1 MMRLGVKKGTM
12 NDLYKVSPRMR
23 TRLWVL
29 CIAFALVCAAA
40 PADAAESPEV
50 VGAHSF
56 VLDGTLIAK
65 RKKRRRRR
73 GKKRS
78 RRKRRKKKKVVVTPV
93 AQPAPAPKAEAK
105 PEPVAQ
111 PTPKL
116 ATTAANDEEPDTRLA
131 VMDLRLAKGID
142 ASVGS
147 LLNETIISKLDATG
161 QFQSIISGSDMR
173 DMIDLETQK
182 MALGCEQDSCLAEL
196 GGALGVPYMLVSNLG
211 RFGKQYI
218 LNIKFVAVEEAKVLG
233 RVNKILAD
241 EAKVLEALPKAL
253 QEIVDSTLGPVEDDE
268 PAVAQTTAAPAAAT
282 TPAVSQPAE
291 GKSSGSV
298 LARPLVWLGVGF
310 MAGGAGAGYWSQQS
324 VLNGK
329 ANYEDVG
336 AGSDLEASNTAWDEW
351 QTAAD
356 RHAWLQSVSNLTVV
370 VGASLGVYS
379 VVFGGS

>member
-1 MMRLGVKKGTM
+1 MGRLAVKKGLM
-12 NDLYKVSPRMR
+12 NELYKVSRPMR

-29 CIAFALVCAAA
+29 WVAFALVFVAPPVEAAQ
-40 PADAAESPEV
+40 PAE
-50 VGAHSF
+50 VGAQSF
-56 VLDGTLIAK
+56 VLDGTLVAQ

-73 GKKRS
+73 GKKRP
-78 RRKRRKKKKVVVTPV
+78 RRTRRKKKKVVTPV
-93 AQPAPAPKAEAK
+93 AKPAPAPKTETK
-105 PEPVAQ
+105 SEPEAQ
-111 PTPKL
+111 P
-116 ATTAANDEEPDTRLA
+116 ATKPTESGSGDEEPDTRLA
-131 VMDLRLAKGID
+131 VMDLRLARGID
-142 ASVGS
+142 ASIGS

-161 QFQSIISGSDMR
+161 QFQSIISGADMR

-218 LNIKFVAVEEAKVLG
+218 LNVKFVAVEEAKVLG

-253 QEIVDSTLGPVEDDE
+253 QEIVDSALGPVEDQK
-268 PAVAQTTAAPAAAT
+268 PAVAKTAAASAGSA

-291 GKSSGSV
+291 VKASGSV
-298 LARPLVWLGVGF
+298 LARPLVWLGVGV

-329 ANYEDVG
+329 ANYQEVG
-336 AGSDLEASNTAWDEW
+336 GGSDLDESNAAWDEW

-370 VGASLGVYS
+370 LGASIGVYS

>member
-1 MMRLGVKKGTM
+1 MGRLAVKKGLM
-12 NDLYKVSPRMR
+12 NELYKVSRPMR

-29 CIAFALVCAAA
+29 WVAFALVFVAPPVEAAQ
-40 PADAAESPEV
+40 PAE
-50 VGAHSF
+50 VGAQSF
-56 VLDGTLIAK
+56 VLDGTLVAQ

-73 GKKRS
+73 GKKRP
-78 RRKRRKKKKVVVTPV
+78 RRTRRKKKKVVTPV
-93 AQPAPAPKAEAK
+93 AKPAPAPKTETK
-105 PEPVAQ
+105 SEPEAQ
-111 PTPKL
+111 P
-116 ATTAANDEEPDTRLA
+116 ATKPTESGSGDEEPDTRLA
-131 VMDLRLAKGID
+131 VMDLRLARGID
-142 ASVGS
+142 ASIGS

-161 QFQSIISGSDMR
+161 QFQSIISGADMR

-218 LNIKFVAVEEAKVLG
+218 LNVKFVAVEEAKVLG

-253 QEIVDSTLGPVEDDE
+253 QEIVDSALGPVEDEE
-268 PAVAQTTAAPAAAT
+268 PAVAKTAAAPAGSA

-291 GKSSGSV
+291 VKTSGSV
-298 LARPLVWLGVGF
+298 LARPLVWLGVGV

-329 ANYEDVG
+329 ANYQEVG
-336 AGSDLEASNTAWDEW
+336 GGSDLDESNAAWDEW

-370 VGASLGVYS
+370 LGASIGVYS

>member
-1 MMRLGVKKGTM
+1 M
-12 NDLYKVSPRMR
+12 NELYKVSRTMR

-29 CIAFALVCAAA
+29 FIAFTLVFSASPVDAVE
-40 PADAAESPEV
+40 PAD
-50 VGAHSF
+50 VGAQSLI
-56 VLDGTLIAK
+56 LDGTVVAQ

-93 AQPAPAPKAEAK
+93 AKPAPAPKTETK
-105 PEPVAQ
+105 PEPAAQ
-111 PTPKL
+111 P
-116 ATTAANDEEPDTRLA
+116 ATKPAQADSGDEEPDTRLA

-142 ASVGS
+142 ASIGS

-161 QFQSIISGSDMR
+161 QFQSIISGADMR

-253 QEIVDSTLGPVEDDE
+253 QEIVDSALGPIEDDE
-268 PAVAQTTAAPAAAT
+268 PIVAKATAAPTAAT

-291 GKSSGSV
+291 AKSSGRV
-298 LARPLVWLGVGF
+298 LARPLVWLGIGV

-324 VLNGK
+324 VL
-329 ANYEDVG
+329 G
-336 AGSDLEASNTAWDEW
+336 AKDSYLAQERVAELEPTPATLEVTNDSWNDWQAAS
-351 QTAAD
+351 D
-356 RHAWLQSVSNLTVV
+356 RHAWMQSVSNAALVI
-370 VGASLGVYS
+370 GAGLSAYAAI
-379 VVFGGS
+379 FGGS

>member
-1 MMRLGVKKGTM
+1 MERLVVKKGMM
-12 NDLYKVSPRMR
+12 NELYKFSRTMR

-29 CIAFALVCAAA
+29 CITFALVFAAA

-50 VGAHSF
+50 AGAHSF

-73 GKKRS
+73 GKKRA

-93 AQPAPAPKAEAK
+93 AKPTPAPKAEAK

-111 PTPKL
+111 PAPKP
-116 ATTAANDEEPDTRLA
+116 ATTAADDEEPDTRLA

-253 QEIVDSTLGPVEDDE
+253 QEIVDSALGPVEDDE

-282 TPAVSQPAE
+282 MPAH
-291 GKSSGSV
+291 GDI
-298 LARPLVWLGVGF
+298 
-310 MAGGAGAGYWSQQS
+310 GACW
-324 VLNGK
+324 
-329 ANYEDVG
+329 
-336 AGSDLEASNTAWDEW
+336 T
-351 QTAAD
+351 
-356 RHAWLQSVSNLTVV
+356 H
-370 VGASLGVYS
+370 
-379 VVFGGS
+379 F

>member
-1 MMRLGVKKGTM
+1 MKTLRTLFRRCCAQ
-12 NDLYKVSPRMR
+12 VS
-23 TRLWVL
+23 VL
-29 CIAFALVCAAA
+29 ALLLALVWDTPTA
-40 PADAAESPEV
+40 S
-50 VGAHSF
+50 AHHEPSELNEALALEGSL
-56 VLDGTLIAK
+56 VSQ
-65 RKKRRRRR
+65 RK
-73 GKKRS
+73 
-78 RRKRRKKKKVVVTPV
+78 RRKRRRKGRRKGRKKKAVKAVVAEPK
-93 AQPAPAPKAEAK
+93 PAPKPTPEVA
-105 PEPVAQ
+105 PEPA
-111 PTPKL
+111 
-116 ATTAANDEEPDTRLA
+116 AETAAEPVEEERDTRLA

-142 ASVGS
+142 PSVGG

-253 QEIVDSTLGPVEDDE
+253 QEIVDSALGPVEDEE
-268 PAVAQTTAAPAAAT
+268 PTVVKTAAASAGLA

-291 GKSSGSV
+291 AKSSGRVS
-298 LARPLVWLGVGF
+298 ARPLVWLGIGV

-324 VLNGK
+324 VLEAK
-329 ANYEDVG
+329 DSYYAQEQV
-336 AGSDLEASNTAWDEW
+336 AELEP
-351 QTAAD
+351 TAATLQATDDFWNDWQAASD
-356 RHAWLQSVSNLTVV
+356 RHAWMQPVSNAALVI
-370 VGASLGVYS
+370 GAGLSAYAAL
-379 VVFGGS
+379 FGGS